1 MNGSILTQ
9 KKRQLLILVMAV
21 TVITFWLPSQLLAYS
36 FDFQGL
42 VIQDSLANV
51 PLVRDHPNDYFR
63 TFTGSVSTDDGFL
76 TFYTKYGGPHTY
88 QNPGDLLWGGF
99 TQGEFDYSYIFS
111 SDEKNPGVRMG
122 IIWCGGY
129 GVAFYLEGDYP
140 LVGDIANYL
149 NPATRSAGSG
159 FFGIFYSGDDPFP
172 IIPIIPTSQSQVPL
186 PASLWLLGC
195 GLLVV
200 WRRQKK

>member
-42 VIQDSLANV
+42 VVQDSLANI

-63 TFTGSVSTDDGFL
+63 TFTGSVSTENGFL
-76 TFYTKYGGPHTY
+76 TFDPKYGSHTY

-99 TQGEFDYSYIFS
+99 KQSGFDYSYVFS
-111 SDEKNPGVRMG
+111 SDGKEPGARMG
-122 IIWCGGY
+122 IIWFEGY
-129 GVAFYLEGDYP
+129 GIAFHFIDSSLD
-140 LVGDIANYL
+140 VGGLANFL
-149 NPATRSAGSG
+149 DSDTRPAGSG
-159 FFGIFYSGDDPFP
+159 FFGIFYSSDGPFP